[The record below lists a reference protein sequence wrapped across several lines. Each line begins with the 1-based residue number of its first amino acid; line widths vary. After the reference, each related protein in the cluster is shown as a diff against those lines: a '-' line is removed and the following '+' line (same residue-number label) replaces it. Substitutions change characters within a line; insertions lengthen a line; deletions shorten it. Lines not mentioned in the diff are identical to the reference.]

1 MKFFWTFLMAIA
13 VTFLF
18 VQTSQGRGGGGGFHG
33 SGGFHGGGSFGGGGY
48 HGGEFHGGSVGGY
61 HGEYHSPSFNEPR
74 FNEGHFQPEY
84 SHWNGGGH
92 AAFTP
97 HTGPG
102 PHPWGPGPHPG
113 PNPSWYHGPW
123 NNHWNHPWNYWPAGW
138 WGAGFAAGALFDTA
152 PWGWGYWPYV
162 NPYCTGPVV
171 VEGTTMDYSQPL
183 VLASTDDA
191 GSQQPD
197 AQSTDD
203 QVSSLLDGAR
213 DAFQQEDYA
222 GALRQ
227 CNNAIAVQPD
237 NRVAHE
243 FRGLALFALH
253 HYTEAAGAIYAV
265 LSAGPGWDWTTL
277 SGLYS
282 DVSVYTDQL
291 RALEQYVTANPNQA
305 AARFLLGYQYMV
317 CGHNEAAA
325 RQFKSAAKLN
335 PKDTLS
341 SQLAAM
347 LTPTATESPAP
358 AKPAK
363 PAQPVDPASLLGT
376 WKATRSDGA
385 TIALELGK
393 DGQYVWQFD
402 QQGKTRKFAGAYTV
416 ADGLLILK
424 KGDSPVMVGQ
434 VTSLSDGGF
443 NFKLPGDNPN
453 DPGLSFRR

>member
-1 MKFFWTFLMAIA
+1 
-13 VTFLF
+13 
-18 VQTSQGRGGGGGFHG
+18 
-33 SGGFHGGGSFGGGGY
+33 
-48 HGGEFHGGSVGGY
+48 
-61 HGEYHSPSFNEPR
+61 
-74 FNEGHFQPEY
+74 
-84 SHWNGGGH
+84 
-92 AAFTP
+92 
-97 HTGPG
+97 
-102 PHPWGPGPHPG
+102 
-113 PNPSWYHGPW
+113 
-123 NNHWNHPWNYWPAGW
+123 
-138 WGAGFAAGALFDTA
+138 
-152 PWGWGYWPYV
+152 
-162 NPYCTGPVV
+162 
-171 VEGTTMDYSQPL
+171 MDYSQPIA
-183 VLASTDDA
+183 LASTNDTEEAPTDQTTA
-191 GSQQPD
+191 
-197 AQSTDD
+197 DD
-203 QVSSLLDGAR
+203 QVGALLDGAR
-213 DAFQQEDYA
+213 DAFQQNDFA

-243 FRGLALFALH
+243 FRGLALFALQ

-265 LSAGPGWDWTTL
+265 LSTGPGWDWTTL

-325 RQFKSAAKLN
+325 RQFQSAAHLD

-347 LTPTATESPAP
+347 LSPASTEPPKP

-363 PAQPVDPASLLGT
+363 PEKPVDPTSLLGK
-376 WKATRSDGA
+376 WKATRADGA

-424 KGDSPVMVGQ
+424 QNGSPVMVGQ
-434 VTSLSDGGF
+434 VTSLADGGF